1 MSSLLRSMRRNWD
14 ALLAFFLAWTTVA
27 IYLGPGYYFA
37 LLYVLTCLAIARTA
51 LRR

>member
-1 MSSLLRSMRRNWD
+1 MASWFAALRRNWD
-14 ALLAFFLAWTTVA
+14 AVLAFTLFWTVVA

-37 LLYVLTCLAIARTA
+37 FLYVLVSVSIARTA